1 MTKIIL
7 YIIQKTGIITIKRI
21 DKQSA
26 FCYIKYVGRLKGG
39 PFSIAER
46 KMLMAELGFG
56 FLRMPQNENG
66 LDYAAI
72 NKMVDAFMVAGGTY
86 FDTAYM
92 YLDGKS
98 EEAIRKCVVERYP
111 RESFFLADKMPGY
124 DVTCYDDCRKYFEES
139 CRRCGVEYFD
149 LYMLH
154 WLNEKHYRI
163 ALAQKEFEFLKAVKA
178 EGKAKLIGFSF
189 HDTAALLDEIL
200 TDHPEV
206 DVVLLQINYLDWESP
221 AIQSRL
227 CYETALRHGKTV
239 VVMEPAKGGTLA
251 KVPPEAETLLKTID
265 PNAGPAA
272 LAIRFARSLPGVHT
286 VLSGMKTLEQMHD
299 NLRQTGAMS
308 KEELETMAQAAEE
321 IRKAVAVPCTGCGY
335 CLRHCPKEIPISRCF
350 SLYNE
355 ALLYPRQSWKII
367 PAYAAMTAEGSK
379 ASNCIGCGSCE
390 EGCPQKL
397 PIREHLKAV
406 AETLEV

>member
-1 MTKIIL
+1 
-7 YIIQKTGIITIKRI
+7 
-21 DKQSA
+21 
-26 FCYIKYVGRLKGG
+26 
-39 PFSIAER
+39 
-46 KMLMAELGFG
+46 MAQLGFG
-56 FLRMPQNENG
+56 FLRMPQNEKG
-66 LDYAAI
+66 LDHEAI
-72 NKMVDAFMVAGGTY
+72 NEMVDAFVAAGGTY

-124 DVTCYDDCRKYFEES
+124 DVTCYADCQKYFDES

-163 ALAQKEFEFLKAVKA
+163 AQAQKEFEFLQALKAA
-178 EGKAKLIGFSF
+178 GKAKLIGFSF

-200 TDHPEV
+200 TDQPEV
-206 DVVLLQINYLDWESP
+206 DVALLQINYLDWESP

-251 KVPPEAETLLKTID
+251 AVPPKAEELLRTID
-265 PNAGPAA
+265 PEASVASH
-272 LAIRFARSLPGVHT
+272 AIRFARGLPGVHT

-299 NLRQTGAMS
+299 NLRQTAPMT
-308 KEELETMAQAAEE
+308 EAELTIMAQAAEE

-335 CLRHCPKEIPISRCF
+335 CLRHCPQQIPISRCF
-350 SLYNE
+350 AMYNE
-355 ALLYPRQSWKII
+355 ALLYPRQSWKIV
-367 PAYAAMTAEGSK
+367 PAYAAMTEGGSK
-379 ASNCIGCGSCE
+379 ASDCIGCGCCE

-406 AETLEV
+406 AETLEK

>member
-1 MTKIIL
+1 M
-7 YIIQKTGIITIKRI
+7 QKTGIITTKQI
-21 DKQSA
+21 DKWNWV
-26 FCYIKYVGRLKGG
+26 CYIELIGRLEGG
-39 PFSIAER
+39 PFFVTER
-46 KMLMAELGFG
+46 MITMAELGFG
-56 FLRMPQNENG
+56 FLRMPQNETG

-72 NKMVDAFMVAGGTY
+72 NEMVDAFMAAGGTY

-111 RESFFLADKMPGY
+111 RKRFFLADKMPGY
-124 DVTCYDDCRKYFEES
+124 DVTRYADCRKYFEES
-139 CRRCGVEYFD
+139 CRRCGVDYFD
-149 LYMLH
+149 LFMLH

-163 ALAQKEFEFLKAVKA
+163 AQEQREFEFLQELKR

-189 HDTAALLDEIL
+189 HDTAELLDQIL
-200 TDHPEV
+200 TEHPEV

-251 KVPPEAETLLKTID
+251 AVPPKAEALLKTID
-265 PNAGPAA
+265 AEASVA
-272 LAIRFARSLPGVHT
+272 SHAIRFARGLPGVHT
-286 VLSGMKTLEQMHD
+286 VLSGMKTLEQMCD
-299 NLRQTGAMS
+299 NLRQTKPMTEA
-308 KEELETMAQAAEE
+308 ELAVMAQAAEE

-350 SLYNE
+350 SMYNE
-355 ALLYPRQSWKII
+355 ALLYPRQSWKIV
-367 PAYAAMTAEGSK
+367 PAYAAMTEGGSK
-379 ASNCIGCGSCE
+379 ASDCIGCGSCE

-397 PIREHLKAV
+397 PIREHLRAV
-406 AETLEV
+406 AETLEK